1 MRQRPVMTER
11 PDAAVPGRALAG
23 GPLAAAVA
31 NLLGQQDASGCWEG
45 EVGWN
50 TMLLSQYVLTCRMVG
65 RWPLPQRDRG
75 QILRHYQVTRRGDG
89 SWPLH
94 GEAPGSLFVTVLAY
108 VALRVLGVPVDDP
121 LASAARRWLW
131 AHPDDVTVLPSWGRM
146 WLAMLGLYEYEGINP
161 LVPETV
167 LLPGWA
173 PVHPDRLYVHTR
185 MIYFGL
191 SCLYARRARFD
202 LGPLTGQ
209 LRAELY
215 DRRYESIDFAACRGR
230 LAAGDV
236 FVPPSRPVR
245 LGSALL
251 ARYERHPVRVLREAA
266 VRRCLARVTAELEA
280 SDGQG
285 VSPVSALLG
294 CLAQACAGA
303 PHDAIL
309 QAVARLDAWR
319 WEDQADGLRIAGA
332 RSLSWDT
339 AFALRALLCAP
350 ATPQILAAIGHGYR
364 GLAATQ
370 ATGEL
375 PAHLRHGR
383 DRVLGGWSFSDGA
396 HRWPV
401 SDCTAEALSAVLL
414 VHRRADLRE
423 FTGPRLPDPRLYQ
436 AVEFILSRQN
446 PDGGF
451 GTYERTR
458 GPAWLEKLNSTEM
471 YAGCMTDFSCPEPT
485 ASCVS
490 ALARFR
496 HDYPGYQPH
505 RVDNAIRRGA
515 RYLRSCQ
522 RPDGSYEGSW
532 GINFTYAACFVTEAL
547 LTAGVPASDPAIS
560 GAVSWLRRHQKPDGG
575 WGEHYTSCLTGRYTE
590 HPDSQAAMT
599 AWALLVLLRTAGPG
613 DPDAKR
619 ALRCLVT
626 MQQQGTGGGWP
637 HQAASGV
644 FFHTAVLDYRLYK
657 DTFPTWALA
666 AASTPRQ

>member
-1 MRQRPVMTER
+1 
-11 PDAAVPGRALAG
+11 
-23 GPLAAAVA
+23 
-31 NLLGQQDASGCWEG
+31 
-45 EVGWN
+45 
-50 TMLLSQYVLTCRMVG
+50 MLLSQYVLACRMVG
-65 RWPLPQRDRG
+65 RWPLPERDRD
-75 QILRHYQVTRRGDG
+75 QILRHYQMTQRRDG
-89 SWPLH
+89 AWPWH
-94 GEAPGSLFVTVLAY
+94 GEALGSLFVTVLAY
-108 VALRVLGVPVDDP
+108 VALRVLGVPADDP
-121 LASAARRWLW
+121 VTSPARRWLR
-131 AHPDDVTVLPSWGRM
+131 AHPDGVIVLPSWGRM
-146 WLAMLGLYEYEGINP
+146 WLALLGLYEYEGINP

-185 MIYFGL
+185 MVYFGL

-202 LGPLTGQ
+202 LGLLTGQ

-215 DRRYESIDFAACRGR
+215 GRPYELIDFAAIRGR
-230 LAAGDV
+230 LAAADV
-236 FVPPSRPVR
+236 FAPPSGLVR
-245 LGSALL
+245 LGSAVLM
-251 ARYERHPVRVLREAA
+251 RYERHPARMLREAA
-266 VRRCLARVTAELEA
+266 VRRCLARLAAEMETSA
-280 SDGQG
+280 GQG

-294 CLAQACAGA
+294 CLALASAGA
-303 PHDAIL
+303 PGDTVL

-319 WEDQADGLRIAGA
+319 WEDQASGLRIAGA
-332 RSLSWDT
+332 RSASWDT

-350 ATPQILAAIGHGYR
+350 ATPQIRAAIGRGYR
-364 GLAATQ
+364 WLAAAQ
-370 ATGEL
+370 ATEEL
-375 PAHLRHGR
+375 PPRLRHNR

-414 VHRRADLRE
+414 VHRRADLHE
-423 FTGPRLPDPRLYQ
+423 CIGPRVPDSRLYQ
-436 AVEFILSRQN
+436 AVEFICSRQN

-458 GPAWLEKLNSTEM
+458 GPAWLERLNPTEM

-496 HDYPGYQPH
+496 QDHPCYQPR
-505 RVDNAIRRGA
+505 RVDHAIRRGI
-515 RYLRSCQ
+515 RYLRSRQ
-522 RPDGSYEGSW
+522 RPDGSYQGSW

-547 LTAGVPASDPAIS
+547 LTAGVPPSDPAIC

-575 WGEHYTSCLTGRYTE
+575 WGEHYTSCLTGRYTQ

-619 ALRCLVT
+619 ALRCLQT
-626 MQQQGTGGGWP
+626 LQQHSTGGWP

-644 FFHTAVLDYRLYK
+644 FFHTAVLDYRFYK
-657 DTFPTWALA
+657 DIFPTWALA
-666 AASTPRQ
+666 AASHTA